1 MPVLSFGVLLFGLM
15 ACAALVTMLVL
26 RASRRPAVEVVDI
39 PRAVARRTAVLRWA
53 GVTIGLIV
61 GIIAARSG
69 ELGTGLLLAAPLFGL
84 CTLLGVLAGELT
96 VRPPRGPTRT
106 AAVEVRHIHDY
117 LPRQLSRAVAAA
129 GGVLLVL
136 LTLTTAAGS
145 PDDMG
150 RPGRSLG
157 RQCTS
162 DMFESHGP
170 WPGLFYTGQLAVIVL
185 VGLLMAYVAV
195 RTIVRRPR
203 SGSTSDLAGDD
214 ALRRRAARTV
224 TGGVGI
230 LIAIPLAG
238 VSLTAAGGLF
248 GISCAPTWWTVTGWG
263 LLALVPASLAMASW
277 CVATVFT
284 SLDRADPRVR
294 TP

>member
-1 MPVLSFGVLLFGLM
+1 MAALSFEVLLAGLI
-15 ACAALVTMLVL
+15 ACGLLVL
-26 RASRRPAVEVVDI
+26 LARRVTRRPAGEAAGI

-53 GVTIGLIV
+53 GVTIGLIA
-61 GIIAARSG
+61 GITAARSG
-69 ELGTGLLLAAPLFGL
+69 DLGTGLLLAAPLFGL

-106 AAVEVRHIHDY
+106 AAVEVRRIHDY
-117 LPRQLSRAVAAA
+117 LPRQLSRTVAAT
-129 GGVLLVL
+129 GGMLLVL
-136 LTLTTAAGS
+136 LISTTAAGRT
-145 PDDMG
+145 DDMG

-162 DMFESHGP
+162 DTFESHGP
-170 WPGLFYTGQLAVIVL
+170 WPGSFYTGRLAVVLL
-185 VGLLMAYVAV
+185 VGLLLAYVAA

-203 SGSTSDLAGDD
+203 SGSAGDLAGDD

-238 VSLTAAGGLF
+238 VSLTAAGGLH
-248 GISCAPTWWTVTGWG
+248 GISCAPAWWTTTGWG

-277 CVATVFT
+277 CVAAVLT
-284 SLDRADPRVR
+284 SMDGADPRVR